1 MNRVNRIV
9 RTARDLETAGLAVL
23 SYYLQLYAIELIL
36 EDKSKSEDLRQLASN
51 LLDRVEK
58 FKNEVQSMDDGLE
71 EKRVLSTLLDDQ
83 GKAMVYCTNFAM
95 TMYNNNLD
103 KMNTSTDVDLDS
115 TVDADSSTRSEV
127 IGNTADLRKALW
139 CCIDLF
145 SCIIK
150 LWSDIL
156 PDRQA
161 LQKRIKYCKL
171 CLRKIATVEGNTLEA
186 KLSPADESTTRPTDT
201 ENEVNGGDIS
211 TEKKLDEVDEDNE
224 IVDREISNMLEKL
237 EKISSEDEWEGKDIR
252 MDDQEPDFIESEDET
267 WREGDRN
274 GKEEEEEGEQDDNG
288 GKPEAETETKSNVH
302 TNHREHKETR
312 IPSTQT
318 PSGPVVHEKYT
329 SSELENMMDRAEKI
343 EKVQKMA
350 KYAISALNYEDI
362 GTAKQELKDA
372 LNLLESLQE

>member
-1 MNRVNRIV
+1 MNRINRIV
-9 RTARDLETAGLAVL
+9 RTARDLETAGLAIP

-36 EDKSKSEDLRQLASN
+36 EDKSKLEDLRQLASS

-58 FKNEVQSMDDGLE
+58 FKNEVQSMDDSLE

-103 KMNTSTDVDLDS
+103 KMNTSTDMNLDP
-115 TVDADSSTRSEV
+115 TEDTNRGGSSSNERME
-127 IGNTADLRKALW
+127 NTADLKKALW

-150 LWSDIL
+150 LWSDLL
-156 PDRQA
+156 PDQQA

-171 CLRKIATVEGNTLEA
+171 CLRKIATVEDNSL
-186 KLSPADESTTRPTDT
+186 KVLSLPTDESTSKPTET
-201 ENEVNGGDIS
+201 ENEVNTGDIN
-211 TEKKLDEVDEDNE
+211 TERKLDEEDGENE
-224 IVDREISNMLEKL
+224 TVDREISNMLEKL
-237 EKISSEDEWEGKDIR
+237 EKISSEDEREDTDIR
-252 MDDQEPDFIESEDET
+252 MDDHEPDFIESEDET
-267 WREGDRN
+267 WREDEQ
-274 GKEEEEEGEQDDNG
+274 EEEEEEEEEKNDNG
-288 GKPEAETETKSNVH
+288 LKPEVETKSSIH
-302 TNHREHKETR
+302 TDYTEHKETKL
-312 IPSTQT
+312 PSKQT

-343 EKVQKMA
+343 EKAQKMA

-362 GTAKQELKDA
+362 STAKQELKDA
-372 LNLLESLQE
+372 LNLLESLRE